1 MTTNKYLIS
10 IEADRE
16 LNYLYKILMVF
27 TRRRVET
34 ININTYRV
42 EDLNTSRFN
51 IQFSADEKMA
61 RNISKQLYKQIEVTK
76 ADVYSWGACEH
87 NELGVFSVLKSEK
100 HKKATLQEIAAN
112 HEASFKE
119 ADEVFIIEKVG
130 SRQQLDELRMELSA
144 HRLLDFGYS
153 GPTGLLN
160 SKIHKEIYI

>member
-1 MTTNKYLIS
+1 MNKWLIS

-51 IQFSADEKMA
+51 IQFSADEHMA

-76 ADVYSWGACEH
+76 ADVYHWDACEH
-87 NELGVFSVLKSEK
+87 NELGVFSILKSEK
-100 HKKATLQEIAAN
+100 HKRATLEDIAEEHDA
-112 HEASFKE
+112 AFKE
-119 ADEVFIIEKVG
+119 AEEVFIIEKVG
-130 SRQQLDELRMELSA
+130 NRQQLDELRLELNA

-160 SKIHKEIYI
+160 SKVHKEIYI